1 VSFTVLSA
9 DVIGAAARLA
19 TRGQQ
24 EGNTRTPVVARPSRP
39 GFTARTYIHLDY
51 RDLPDP
57 TLFVADGQNI
67 GRQRGNGLGGQ
78 RAAALESSARSSC
91 DRATKTRRPGRLS

>member
-1 VSFTVLSA
+1 M
-9 DVIGAAARLA
+9 IGAATRLA

-67 GRQRGNGLGGQ
+67 RLQRAAHGLGGQ